1 MLSLRKPLSDFAAR
15 TGIGE
20 IVVSGTSTTFV
31 ADGYSFVCVFFA
43 FLLYHLFK
51 FHCLM
56 FLVQYWYKNISSL
69 QLFLAKR
76 ENCNCTIVIV
86 FLLS

>member
-31 ADGYSFVCVFFA
+31 ADGYSFVCVFF
-43 FLLYHLFK
+43 FCIFIVSSVQISLFD
-51 FHCLM
+51 F
-56 FLVQYWYKNISSL
+56 FRSVLV
-69 QLFLAKR
+69 
-76 ENCNCTIVIV
+76 
-86 FLLS
+86 

>member
-31 ADGYSFVCVFFA
+31 ADGYSFVFFCIFIVSSVQISLFDF
-43 FLLYHLFK
+43 FLFSKYY
-51 FHCLM
+51 
-56 FLVQYWYKNISSL
+56 VSSIAI
-69 QLFLAKR
+69 FSKKGDIA
-76 ENCNCTIVIV
+76 
-86 FLLS
+86 

>member
-31 ADGYSFVCVFFA
+31 ADGYSFVCVFFCI
-43 FLLYHLFK
+43 FIVSSVQISLFD
-51 FHCLM
+51 F
-56 FLVQYWYKNISSL
+56 FRSVLV
-69 QLFLAKR
+69 
-76 ENCNCTIVIV
+76 
-86 FLLS
+86 

>member
-31 ADGYSFVCVFFA
+31 ADGYSFVCAFFCIFIVSSVQISLFDVFGSV
-43 FLLYHLFK
+43 
-51 FHCLM
+51 
-56 FLVQYWYKNISSL
+56 LV
-69 QLFLAKR
+69 
-76 ENCNCTIVIV
+76 
-86 FLLS
+86 

>member
-31 ADGYSFVCVFFA
+31 ADGYSFVCVFSCIFIVSSVQIS
-43 FLLYHLFK
+43 LFDV
-51 FHCLM
+51 FGSV
-56 FLVQYWYKNISSL
+56 LV
-69 QLFLAKR
+69 
-76 ENCNCTIVIV
+76 
-86 FLLS
+86 